1 MTVVPPPNAHLLDA
15 IAALYP
21 ELSPAQV
28 LSVAAKTD
36 WHARK
41 TLKDTPWLSATLRQA
56 RINADL
62 KQTEVAAAMD
72 WSAAKVIRIESGQ
85 VGVSHT
91 DLTALIELY
100 RITDPEIVT
109 RLVEEARA
117 RRRRVWVQ
125 QPNVTAKP

>member
-1 MTVVPPPNAHLLDA
+1 MTAVPPPNGRLLDA

-21 ELSPAQV
+21 ELTTEQV
-28 LSVAAKTD
+28 QAVAAKTD

-41 TLKDTPWLSATLRQA
+41 TLKDAPWLSATLKQA
-56 RINADL
+56 RIDTDL
-62 KQTEVAAAMD
+62 KRTEVAAAMD